1 MYIHKQKRHVH
12 AYAHI
17 YILKKKTICLQI
29 YKNTCTYENTCKQT
43 HAHTYITYLTNHIM
57 TCHSIPHHA
66 VSYCSMPFHTVP
78 YRSIPLHSNTYSYTA
93 TYQYKPLHTIVH
105 YTPLHADA
113 CRYLTLHCNAVR
125 YTTPL
130 HCMSDIT
137 LHYATSHYN
146 TITLHYITL
155 HCVTL
160 HCITLLCINYIT
172 LNYNTIHCIMTLQY
186 AKLHYICACTKPP
199 RIKLPSHSRC
209 LSTHWYLA
217 KVSGHFIYLSTSTQ
231 QHVCEITHSNSNTRL
246 ACMHTDIDR
255 HRQT

>member
-78 YRSIPLHSNTYSYTA
+78 YRPIPFHTTTFQYIQLHRYVPIQAITYHRT
-93 TYQYKPLHTIVH
+93 LHTI
-105 YTPLHADA
+105 A
-113 CRYLTLHCNAVR
+113 CRCL
-125 YTTPL
+125 PL
-130 HCMSDIT
+130 PYAALQCSA
-137 LHYATSHYN
+137 LHYAVTLHVWHYIALRYI
-146 TITLHYITL
+146 TLQYHYITLHYITL
-155 HCVTL
+155 RCVTL

-209 LSTHWYLA
+209 LSTHFGIWQKSA
-217 KVSGHFIYLSTSTQ
+217 GILST
-231 QHVCEITHSNSNTRL
+231 CLLPRSNTYAKL
-246 ACMHTDIDR
+246 PTVIQIQDLHACI
-255 HRQT
+255 QT

>member
-1 MYIHKQKRHVH
+1 MPLHTTPCRF
-12 AYAHI
+12 
-17 YILKKKTICLQI
+17 ILF
-29 YKNTCTYENTCKQT
+29 
-43 HAHTYITYLTNHIM
+43 
-57 TCHSIPHHA
+57 HA
-66 VSYCSMPFHTVP
+66 VPYRPIPSHTVP
-78 YRSIPLHSNTYSYTA
+78 YHYIPI
-93 TYQYKPLHTIVH
+93 HTV
-105 YTPLHADA
+105 TPLRTNTSHYIPSYITHHCMPMLAVTLRCIAMQCVTLRRYIA
-113 CRYLTLHCNAVR
+113 CLTLHC
-125 YTTPL
+125 
-130 HCMSDIT
+130 IT
-137 LHYATSHYN
+137 LHHI
-146 TITLHYITL
+146 TIPLHYTTL